1 MTYPPLHDNDN
12 IFYTPIISGWRENPR
27 EALRI
32 YMLEMAEGEH
42 PLVATLLA
50 TAIALGVLC
59 AIQ

>member
-32 YMLEMAEGEH
+32 YALELANGEH
-42 PLVATLLA
+42 PLVWLAFIAITLGA
-50 TAIALGVLC
+50 VLC
-59 AIQ
+59 ASQ